1 MKKTKINAI
10 IVVEGVT
17 DVAFL
22 TSFIDA
28 ELVSTNGSDVPVST
42 IAYLKEQ
49 SKIKPIVVLT
59 DPDSPGQ
66 KIRAKLDEHIVNL
79 RHCFIDK
86 KNAVRDGKVGVA
98 EASKH
103 AVLKALEHQLVFDA
117 CRQGSIRQIDLFN
130 LGLVGTSKSHQKRM
144 AIADRFHMGYANG
157 KQFLKRAN
165 SLNLTYQELE
175 DAMHEIR

>member
-98 EASKH
+98 E
-103 AVLKALEHQLVFDA
+103 LV
-117 CRQGSIRQIDLFN
+117 STLF
-130 LGLVGTSKSHQKRM
+130 
-144 AIADRFHMGYANG
+144 
-157 KQFLKRAN
+157 
-165 SLNLTYQELE
+165 
-175 DAMHEIR
+175 